1 MKILIVTQYFWPE
14 NFKINDIVFDL
25 SERGHQITVL
35 TGLPNYPEGKVYKSF
50 KDNPDD
56 FKQYA
61 NAHIIRVPML
71 PRGDSSIQLALNY
84 FSFALSATLF
94 GAYRL
99 RKHDFDVIFVF
110 EPSPVTVGIP
120 ASFIRWIKK
129 APVVFWVQDL
139 WPETLQAVGVI
150 QSKVIISII
159 AGLVRYIYRHC
170 DLILAQS
177 KSFIPQIK
185 KYTDNRTKV
194 IYLPNWA
201 ENIFDLSEVV
211 HAKEVPIQQGSFDV
225 MFAGNIG
232 EAQDFPSILA
242 AAELIKSYT
251 NIRWLIVGDGR
262 MADWVANEIEIRNL
276 QHSVLMLGRYSGD
289 RMPSFFKHAKVLL
302 VSLKDELIFS
312 MTIPG
317 KIQSYLASGR
327 PVLTMLNGE
336 GASIIIESGSGIA
349 CPAGDAQALAD
360 SVLKLSIMSACE
372 LEEMGRKGLEY
383 SNREFNRSSLI
394 STLEQL
400 LEQTKI
406 TTSSRR
412 KKGL

>member
-1 MKILIVTQYFWPE
+1 MKILIVSQYFWPE

-35 TGLPNYPEGKVYKSF
+35 TGLPNYPEGKVYKCF

-61 NAHIIRVPML
+61 NAKIIRVPMV
-71 PRGDSSIQLALNY
+71 PRGDNSIQLVLNY

-99 RKHDFDVIFVF
+99 RKQDFDVIFVF

-120 ASFIRWIKK
+120 ASFLRWIKK
-129 APVVFWVQDL
+129 SPVVFWVQDL
-139 WPETLQAVGVI
+139 WPESLQAVGAI
-150 QSKVIISII
+150 RSKVILSII
-159 AGLVRYIYRHC
+159 AGLVRYIYKHC

-185 KYTDNRTKV
+185 KYTDNHTQV
-194 IYLPNWA
+194 IYMPNWA
-201 ENIFDLSEVV
+201 ESIFDLSDVV
-211 HAKEVPIQQGSFDV
+211 HAKEVPIKQGSFDV

-232 EAQDFPSILA
+232 EAQDFPSILS
-242 AAELIKSYT
+242 AAELVKSYT

-276 QHSVLMLGRYSGD
+276 QDSVLMLGRYPGD

-317 KIQSYLASGR
+317 KIQSYLAAGR
-327 PVLTMLNGE
+327 PVLAMLNGE
-336 GASIIIESGSGIA
+336 GANIINESEAGIT
-349 CPAGDAQALAD
+349 CPAEDAQALAD

-372 LEEMGRKGLEY
+372 LEEMGRKGLDY
-383 SNREFNRSSLI
+383 SNREFNRRILI
-394 STLEQL
+394 EKLVRM
-400 LEQTKI
+400 LEQTQI
-406 TTSSRR
+406 TKSDR
-412 KKGL
+412 KANGV